1 MALIA
6 TGEAF
11 KDTRKNKIYL
21 WLYEFFMGLGQ
32 WFITHCDMEP
42 LDLWEAQGWSSPEVT
57 SYSGQF
63 GEPVTWKF
71 EETKKH
77 AED

>member
-1 MALIA
+1 MMAM
-6 TGEAF
+6 GEAF
-11 KDTRKNKIYL
+11 KMTLKTRLFL
-21 WLYEFFMGLGQ
+21 WLYRRFHGLGQ

-57 SYSGQF
+57 SYSDQF